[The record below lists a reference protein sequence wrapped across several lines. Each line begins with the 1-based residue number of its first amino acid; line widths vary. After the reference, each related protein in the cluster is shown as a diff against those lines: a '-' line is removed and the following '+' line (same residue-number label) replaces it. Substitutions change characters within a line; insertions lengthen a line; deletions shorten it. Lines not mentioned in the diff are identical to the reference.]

1 MGYEFVRPNNFVKG
15 LQQHETSF
23 PRCCL
28 QCQKIVHFSGYLSY
42 LWKDVYNYV
51 VKFLKKTALVT
62 ISGLAHPSR
71 ISIGG
76 FFIIAY
82 LFVKDNRGP
91 WAQICFAANRLCC
104 SRKRRPNIMLKPAFK
119 SVYLLAMLSYHKT
132 RRHFCCCWP

>member
-1 MGYEFVRPNNFVKG
+1 MYNNV
-15 LQQHETSF
+15 
-23 PRCCL
+23 
-28 QCQKIVHFSGYLSY
+28 I
-42 LWKDVYNYV
+42 
-51 VKFLKKTALVT
+51 KFLKKTALVT

-104 SRKRRPNIMLKPAFK
+104 SHKRRPNIMLKPAFK

-132 RRHFCCCWP
+132 RRHFCCCWPWEVFFNLKSKFFLIFRKSFPAIIWQRGSEKCNTCQWGV